1 MLVAEIGYLTA
12 HSPVGKQQKGRFTY
26 QECTKVKNL
35 LLGILAALT
44 AMLLAGCPA
53 LWNAKVEDK
62 PAGAEEL
69 FKAAEERFEKK
80 DYANA
85 VEHFERL
92 KSAYPDFQKIP
103 EVHLKIADSL
113 YNQGTYD
120 KANARY
126 IEFLELYPNHKDVTR
141 AKYQIAM
148 GYFHQ
153 IKNMDLDNRTVQRA
167 AQAFKLVADMPDAG
181 EWGKK
186 AEEKRNE
193 CLKRLA
199 EKELYKARTYVSMY
213 KYNAARL
220 AAKRILEEYP
230 KLGYDEEA
238 SNLIKKIKDK
248 KDK

>member
-1 MLVAEIGYLTA
+1 M
-12 HSPVGKQQKGRFTY
+12 
-26 QECTKVKNL
+26 KNF
-35 LLGILAALT
+35 LLGILVALT

-53 LWNAKVEDK
+53 AWNSKVEDK

-69 FKAAEERFEKK
+69 FKGGEERFEKK

-85 VEHFERL
+85 VDYFERL
-92 KSAYPDFQKIP
+92 KSAYPDFQKMP
-103 EVHLKIADSL
+103 DVYLKIADSL
-113 YNQGTYD
+113 YNQGSYD
-120 KANARY
+120 KATARY
-126 IEFLELYPNHKDVTR
+126 LQFLELYPNHKDVTR

-153 IKNMDLDNRTVQRA
+153 IRNTDLDNRIVQRA
-167 AQAFKLVADMPDAG
+167 EQAFKLVADAPDAG

-193 CLKRLA
+193 CLKKLA
-199 EKELYKARTYVSMY
+199 EKELYKARTYVSMGNY
-213 KYNAARL
+213 KAARL

-238 SNLIKKIKDK
+238 SNLIKKIKGK
-248 KDK
+248 